1 MPRRNGYDSIPEDDD
16 GLMRTK
22 INQVIALLFGS
33 VTITIIIL
41 FTITRSFTSTNDII
55 DSSNYILLSKHTHH
69 HYHHNRWKKKQHH
82 DMNTPLFYEKQLIDH
97 YGDDSMKH
105 WKHRYYK
112 STEHWRGPGWPI
124 LLVVG
129 GERAMNN
136 GMLYPFVTDV
146 LAKRFSAAVIQAE
159 HRFYG
164 PYQPLKFPSS
174 IANKLELFTP
184 AQAMEDMRRLVMI
197 GLRENGQDFVDCS
210 PHRSSKSYCPLVTV
224 GASYSGFLSAMFRLL
239 HSDVVDMAY
248 ASSAPLLMYGQI
260 TDNREYYNMLTRA
273 VDRTIPGCAHAVKST
288 LLEVTRLIRNLT
300 SVNDAAL
307 AIGVCDGKNL
317 PVAFYTTKDLAN
329 GLNRMIA
336 NAFVNNNAGVYKSGY
351 NVLYKVCQPFQDI
364 TMNSVD
370 RIKAYF
376 IEQAIADYENSNSCE
391 VSSYSSNICHKRAKE
406 KYLKDMIEGKCKDMR
421 PDIGPGPYYDRG
433 NRNKLTK
440 FDGRV
445 YDDQDSYKFQTC
457 TNLISLSSRGNESMF
472 PNHLT
477 TYDEVT
483 RDCHHTYGPEIGKIR
498 PTELVD
504 MWHFAPA
511 KAFVN
516 TGVSRIIFVNGMNDM
531 WSKGAYSENVS
542 DTVLVVNMINAKHHS
557 DLTYTNIKYNEEHDT
572 EDVKDAKEKIAYIL
586 ETWLQAVKLEA
597 AQ

>member
-1 MPRRNGYDSIPEDDD
+1 
-16 GLMRTK
+16 
-22 INQVIALLFGS
+22 
-33 VTITIIIL
+33 
-41 FTITRSFTSTNDII
+41 
-55 DSSNYILLSKHTHH
+55 
-69 HYHHNRWKKKQHH
+69 
-82 DMNTPLFYEKQLIDH
+82 MNTPLFYEKQLIDH

-136 GMLYPFVTDV
+136 GMLYPFVTDA

-174 IANKLELFTP
+174 IARKLELFTP

-288 LLEVTRLIRNLT
+288 LLEVTRLIRNIT

-307 AIGVCDGKNL
+307 AIGVCDGEKL

-351 NVLYKVCQPFQDI
+351 NVLYKLCQPFQDI

-391 VSSYSSNICHKRAKE
+391 VSSYSSNICHKTAKE
-406 KYLKDMIEGKCKDMR
+406 KYLKDMLEGKCKDMR
-421 PDIGPGPYYDRG
+421 PDIGPGPYYDRRNG
-433 NRNKLTK
+433 NELAK
-440 FDGRV
+440 FDGHV

-511 KAFVN
+511 RAFVN

-542 DTVLVVNMINAKHHS
+542 DTVLVVNMINAKHCS